1 MTIDWVQTV
10 GVTRM
15 ILTTAV
21 RTGFWETLT
30 FGMPYLVSRVHADV
44 SQSDTHMIPIAL
56 KNP

>member
-1 MTIDWVQTV
+1 MTIDLLQIV

-30 FGMPYLVSRVHADV
+30 FGMPYPVSRVHADF
-44 SQSDTHMIPIAL
+44 SQNNTHMIPIAL